1 MALPVNIEDL
11 LNKRKVEGNRIEFK
25 KGWNPISI
33 YHSICAFANDI
44 DNIGGGY
51 ILVGVDEENGIAQ
64 RPVEGVPLE
73 KLDHIQKELQRYNQL
88 FEPYYAAKIFV
99 EEIDDKHVVVLWVPS
114 GNRRPYSIPSDV
126 TAK

>member
-51 ILVGVDEENGIAQ
+51 ILVGVDEVDGIAQ

-73 KLDHIQKELQRYNQL
+73 KLDHIQKDLQRYNQL

-99 EEIDDKHVVVLWVPS
+99 E
-114 GNRRPYSIPSDV
+114 
-126 TAK
+126 